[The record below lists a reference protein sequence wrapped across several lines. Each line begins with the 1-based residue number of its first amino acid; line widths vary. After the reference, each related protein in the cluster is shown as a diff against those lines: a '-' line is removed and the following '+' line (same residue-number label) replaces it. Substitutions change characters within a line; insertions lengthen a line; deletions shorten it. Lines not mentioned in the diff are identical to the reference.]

1 MIVQEG
7 NNHSPTRNQLGNI
20 IAHGIFHLGRGSDI
34 NIDQIGD
41 GETTTAS
48 DIATSENVTDRF
60 VSRTMPLAY
69 RSPDVLERMIV
80 GREPPTISL
89 VEFIDATHLRWKGQT
104 ERASA
109 N

>member
-1 MIVQEG
+1 LIVQEG

-20 IAHGIFHLGRGSDI
+20 IAHGFFHLGRGSDI

-41 GETTTAS
+41 GETTTTS
-48 DIATSENVTDRF
+48 DIATSEKVTDRF

-80 GREPPTISL
+80 RREAPTISL
-89 VEFIDATHLRWKGQT
+89 VEFIDAT
-104 ERASA
+104 
-109 N
+109 